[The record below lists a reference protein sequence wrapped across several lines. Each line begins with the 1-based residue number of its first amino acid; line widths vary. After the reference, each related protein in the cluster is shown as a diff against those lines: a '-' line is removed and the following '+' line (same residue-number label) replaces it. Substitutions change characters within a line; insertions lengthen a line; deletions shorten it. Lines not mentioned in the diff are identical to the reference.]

1 MMENHRNLF
10 KVSSGDLRRQNPI
23 ESNREHHRV
32 ARSKKR
38 EDLFQKNRSTYL
50 SQTPSQA
57 TQQKQVK
64 LNNLKM
70 SAANI
75 DQENKVSSQNE
86 FSTNNK
92 MSKRHANYLQ
102 RFLKWK
108 SIDKYQASQKN
119 GKGCKQRQALSQPT
133 ASFES
138 EKEEK
143 RRSLYV
149 FNNIPKSP
157 LPTAE
162 NVEYPDITKVSTV
175 AFSFQQ
181 SFEKK
186 PEKSFA
192 PAASH
197 ASMTKTSANRTMKS
211 SIARVVKSNQLVD
224 EVNPFVFGAKPQE
237 FKTKLQTKRPAL
249 NPLQVAA
256 DSIREKPEIQIS
268 LKQNRL
274 PAKPTVRS
282 VKSSITQNAVT
293 KPLEVTA
300 TKENSRGG
308 RAVQMKALAQR
319 KGVNPLSSELSIRM
333 KAANPHC
340 RQNQI
345 RHKLSTKFDLQEI
358 CNLQTPFTSELGAQ
372 ATCQKKSYKKGANIL
387 KSRGD
392 TFNKSTVAS
401 RKPNG
406 APYIAKNQLSPSPSK
421 VLELQNRVDAGK
433 DEITPLSQKN
443 SETLVAVR
451 RILDTVAYFRLQLD
465 NEIKR
470 LHCLCDEWNL
480 YSSQNEERLLE
491 TGAKDSIDA
500 AIGQTK
506 LLTSKKFM
514 QFKGL
519 IDRCEAGASG
529 KDRLPN
535 DGSEA
540 SKPVF
545 VDDLEGWWD
554 MLRLQSQNVD
564 KRFDNLRRLKENNWI
579 DPDTET
585 LSKVKPKAGPITKRK
600 PATKPSSDLRSFLR
614 KAFAENRKKQATQG
628 IAEESNQS
636 NQTPKRCP
644 QYRHIFV
651 RDRKS
656 FSPVPTVLRVSNGS
670 AKRVSTGVNSLLKSA
685 IIGATEYLA
694 REQLTPTRE
703 QPISILK
710 TPGTKRRQST
720 ANRNVIFS
728 AKKKVR
734 RFQFTFEEGNVSG
747 DEVDLRSAKLD
758 DCEED
763 MSLERVSLQDRQ
775 PETSVTSTVEESCT
789 ITPRTYSLRNRVIKL
804 RPSSEFM

>member
-1 MMENHRNLF
+1 MENHRNLF
-10 KVSSGDLRRQNPI
+10 KVTSGDLRRQNYI
-23 ESNREHHRV
+23 ESNREHRRV
-32 ARSKKR
+32 ARCKKR
-38 EDLFQKNRSTYL
+38 EDLFQKNRSTSLIQTL
-50 SQTPSQA
+50 SEA
-57 TQQKQVK
+57 TLEKQVK
-64 LNNLKM
+64 LNNLQF

-75 DQENKVSSQNE
+75 DQENKLSSQNE
-86 FSTNNK
+86 ISTNNK

-108 SIDKYQASQKN
+108 SIDKYQASEKHGN
-119 GKGCKQRQALSQPT
+119 GCKNRQALSQPT
-133 ASFES
+133 ASIES
-138 EKEEK
+138 EKEDK

-157 LPTAE
+157 STAK
-162 NVEYPDITKVSTV
+162 NCKYPDINKISTV
-175 AFSFQQ
+175 PFSFQQ
-181 SFEKK
+181 NFEKK
-186 PEKSFA
+186 PEKSLASAA
-192 PAASH
+192 PH
-197 ASMTKTSANRTMKS
+197 TTKKKTPANRTINS
-211 SIARVVKSNQLVD
+211 SIANVVKSNQLID
-224 EVNPFVFGAKPQE
+224 EVKPFVFGAKQQEVKAKPQSG
-237 FKTKLQTKRPAL
+237 LSNRPAV
-249 NPLQVAA
+249 NPLKVAGEP
-256 DSIREKPEIQIS
+256 IREKPAIQI
-268 LKQNRL
+268 KRNRL

-282 VKSSITQNAVT
+282 VKSTIAQNGVT
-293 KPLEVTA
+293 NLFESPA
-300 TKENSRGG
+300 TRANSRGG
-308 RAVQMKALAQR
+308 RAVQLKTLVQR
-319 KGVNPLSSELSIRM
+319 RGVNPLSSELSVRM
-333 KAANPHC
+333 KAENPHC

-345 RHKLSTKFDLQEI
+345 RQKLSTKLNLQEI
-358 CNLQTPFTSELGAQ
+358 CNLKTPFTSDLRAQ
-372 ATCQKKSYKKGANIL
+372 ATSQKKSYKNDANIF
-387 KSRGD
+387 KSNGD
-392 TFNKSTVAS
+392 TFNKSTMAS
-401 RKPNG
+401 WEPNG
-406 APYIAKNQLSPSPSK
+406 APHAAKKQLSPLPSK
-421 VLELQNRVDAGK
+421 VLELESSLNAGK
-433 DEITPLSQKN
+433 DEIATLAHNN
-443 SETLVAVR
+443 SETPVAVR
-451 RILDTVAYFRLQLD
+451 RILDTVTYFRFQLD

-480 YSSQNEERLLE
+480 YSNKNEERLLE

-519 IDRCEAGASG
+519 IDRCEAGATG
-529 KDRLPN
+529 RDQLPN

-554 MLRLQSQNVD
+554 MLRLQSENVD
-564 KRFDNLRRLKENNWI
+564 KRFDNLQRLKANNWI

-585 LSKVKPKAGPITKRK
+585 LPKAKPKAGPITKRK
-600 PATKPSSDLRSFLR
+600 TATKPSSDLRSFLR
-614 KAFAENRKKQATQG
+614 KAFAENRKKQAAQE
-628 IAEESNQS
+628 IAEESNQL
-636 NQTPKRCP
+636 NQTPKRCS

-670 AKRVSTGVNSLLKSA
+670 AKRGSTGVKSLLKSA
-685 IIGATEYLA
+685 IIGATEHLA
-694 REQLTPTRE
+694 REQVTPTRE

-720 ANRNVIFS
+720 TNRNVIFS

-763 MSLERVSLQDRQ
+763 MSLERVSLHDGQ
-775 PETSVTSTVEESCT
+775 SVTSTIGENCP

>member
-1 MMENHRNLF
+1 MENHRNLF

-38 EDLFQKNRSTYL
+38 EDQFQKNRSTYL

-64 LNNLKM
+64 LNNLQLT
-70 SAANI
+70 AANI
-75 DQENKVSSQNE
+75 DQENKLSSQNE
-86 FSTNNK
+86 ISTNNK

-119 GKGCKQRQALSQPT
+119 GKGCKHRQALSQPT

-157 LPTAE
+157 LPTAK
-162 NVEYPDITKVSTV
+162 NVKYPDITKVSTV

-192 PAASH
+192 SAASH

-211 SIARVVKSNQLVD
+211 SIASVVKSNHLVD
-224 EVNPFVFGAKPQE
+224 ELNPFVFEAKPQE
-237 FKTKLQTKRPAL
+237 FKTKLQTKRPAV
-249 NPLQVAA
+249 NPMQVAA

-268 LKQNRL
+268 LKQYRL

-282 VKSSITQNAVT
+282 VKSAMTQNGVT
-293 KPLEVTA
+293 KSLEAPA

-308 RAVQMKALAQR
+308 RAVQMKTFAQR
-319 KGVNPLSSELSIRM
+319 KGVNPLASELSIRM
-333 KAANPHC
+333 KAENPHC

-345 RHKLSTKFDLQEI
+345 RHKLSTKLDLQEI
-358 CNLQTPFTSELGAQ
+358 CNLQTPFTPELRAQ
-372 ATCQKKSYKKGANIL
+372 ATSQKKSYKKGANIL

-401 RKPNG
+401 KKPNG
-406 APYIAKNQLSPSPSK
+406 TPYIAKNQLSPLPSK
-421 VLELQNRVDAGK
+421 LLELQSSLDAGK

-443 SETLVAVR
+443 SETPVEVR
-451 RILDTVAYFRLQLD
+451 RILDTVTYFRFQLD

-480 YSSQNEERLLE
+480 YGSQNEERLLE

-519 IDRCEAGASG
+519 IDRCEAGATG
-529 KDRLPN
+529 KDQLPN

-564 KRFDNLRRLKENNWI
+564 KRFDNLRRLKANNWI

-585 LSKVKPKAGPITKRK
+585 LSKAKPKAGPITKRK

-628 IAEESNQS
+628 ITEESNQS

-685 IIGATEYLA
+685 IIGATEHLA

-775 PETSVTSTVEESCT
+775 SETSVTSTVGESCT